1 MEVILLEKISKLGEL
16 GEIVRV
22 KDGYARN
29 YLLPRSKALFATKEN
44 RSRFE
49 TERLAFEQR
58 QQEVKAAA
66 EALAARINGV
76 AIVLERPAGVMD
88 KLFGSVTNNDIAQ
101 FLTRN
106 GIDIPR
112 GIIEPVRPI
121 RTLGEH
127 AVRIKLHPDVT
138 MEVAVRVE
146 RGSK

>member
-1 MEVILLEKISKLGEL
+1 MEVILLEKIGKLGEL

-29 YLLPRSKALFATKEN
+29 YLLPRNKALFATKEN
-44 RSRFE
+44 RGRFE

-58 QQEVKAAA
+58 QREVRAAA
-66 EALAARINGV
+66 EALAARINEI
-76 AIVLERPAGVMD
+76 AIILERPAGVMD

-101 FLTRN
+101 FLARN
-106 GIDIPR
+106 GIEVPR

-127 AVRIKLHPDVT
+127 AVRIRLHPDVV
-138 MEVAVRVE
+138 MEISVRVE
-146 RGSK
+146 RGGK